1 MSIALHR
8 KCYLLFI
15 IKTANI
21 FLLLLLDVETQSVA
35 VTTKLLG
42 EETKEALKRL
52 GDLLSKDFPDLLHV
66 GQCIIMKSTPSLQD
80 VYK

>member
-1 MSIALHR
+1 MNSRSFTLASPYIENVTW
-8 KCYLLFI
+8 LLFI

-42 EETKEALKRL
+42 EETNEALKRL
-52 GDLLSKDFPDLLHV
+52 GDLLWIQRFS
-66 GQCIIMKSTPSLQD
+66 
-80 VYK
+80 